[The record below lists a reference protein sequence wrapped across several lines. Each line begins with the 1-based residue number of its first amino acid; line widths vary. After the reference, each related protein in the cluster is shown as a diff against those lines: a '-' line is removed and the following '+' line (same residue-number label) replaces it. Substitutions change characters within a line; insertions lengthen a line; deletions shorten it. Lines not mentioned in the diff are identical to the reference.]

1 MRPQP
6 VEVGVRRARVR
17 AMRVA
22 VAVSSDMVGG
32 IACSADDLDK
42 EEKVAI
48 IFVGIDR
55 RGIVVSKKE

>member
-1 MRPQP
+1 M
-6 VEVGVRRARVR
+6 ARVK

-22 VAVSSDMVGG
+22 VAFSSDMVGG
-32 IACSADDLDK
+32 IACSTDDLDK